1 MVDLPHGT
9 VTLLFTDVEGS
20 TELLRRLGERY
31 GTALDDQRRILRTVV
46 AQHGGTV
53 IDSRGDELFAA
64 FPRARAGLG
73 AAVTAQ
79 RALAEHAWPEGE
91 TLRVRMGLHTGEP
104 GLRDDGYLGLDVHRA
119 ARISAAAH
127 GGQVLLSQVTR
138 ELSAG
143 EGDEF
148 VDLGEHALKDLPRPE
163 RLFQVVGPGLA
174 REFPPLRTAAA
185 DLPAGRE
192 RELAAA
198 LTRPRRFLDSL
209 RPARRGFAD
218 LGWDVRA
225 LLPSAPPE
233 RRESLLSLG
242 RELFDA
248 ARSADEV
255 DKALA
260 VVERKELVQRL
271 AVQREQSVLSKA
283 SAREAEVTE
292 RRLATLD
299 TLIERR
305 AASEAVANEVSG
317 WLRARAAGDA
327 VERLTRDVRRTNQ
340 DLIAAFEEAR
350 RVLGPVGARLRRTR
364 KRGVFRIGE
373 EFVVPY
379 VDELGV
385 DRLRRFESLAEAVA
399 FRRGLRISRRREAMF
414 GADDSVG
421 RETTHMSGY
430 VGQWEVGEHQ
440 AQRRR

>member
-9 VTLLFTDVEGS
+9 VTLLFTDIEGS
-20 TELLRRLGERY
+20 TELLRRLGDRY
-31 GTALDDQRRILRTVV
+31 GTVLDDQRLILRAVV
-46 AQHGGTV
+46 VEHGGTV
-53 IDSRGDELFAA
+53 VDSRGDELFAA

-73 AAVTAQ
+73 AAVAAQ

-91 TLRVRMGLHTGEP
+91 TLKVRMGLHTGEP

-138 ELSAG
+138 ELAAG

-148 VDLGEHALKDLPRPE
+148 IDLGERALKDLPRPE
-163 RLFQVVGPGLA
+163 RLFQAVGPGLA

-218 LGWDVRA
+218 LGWEVRA

-242 RELFDA
+242 RELFAA
-248 ARSADEV
+248 ARSADEI

-299 TLIERR
+299 TLIARR

-317 WLRARAAGDA
+317 WLRARGPADA
-327 VERLTRDVRRTNQ
+327 LERLTRDVRRTNQ

-350 RVLGPVGARLRRTR
+350 RVLGSLGARLRRTR

-373 EFVVPY
+373 EFVVPH

>member
-9 VTLLFTDVEGS
+9 VTLLFTDLEGS
-20 TELLRRLGERY
+20 TQLLRRLGERY
-31 GTALDDQRRILRTVV
+31 GAALDDQRRILREAV
-46 AQHGGTV
+46 AEHGGTV

-73 AAVTAQ
+73 AAVAAQ
-79 RALAEHAWPEGE
+79 RGLAEHVWPEGE
-91 TLRVRMGLHTGEP
+91 TLKVRMGLHTGEP

-138 ELSAG
+138 ELAAG

-148 VDLGEHALKDLPRPE
+148 VDLGEHTLKDLPRPE
-163 RLFQVVGPGLA
+163 RLFQAVGPGLA

-198 LTRPRRFLDSL
+198 LTRSRRFLDRL

-225 LLPSAPPE
+225 LLPSEPPE
-233 RRESLLSLG
+233 RRESLLTLG
-242 RELFDA
+242 RELFDV
-248 ARSADEV
+248 ARSADEI
-255 DKALA
+255 DKTLA
-260 VVERKELVQRL
+260 VVERKELMQRL

-299 TLIERR
+299 TLTARR
-305 AASEAVANEVSG
+305 AASEGVANEVG
-317 WLRARAAGDA
+317 EWLRARGSTDA
-327 VERLTRDVRRTNQ
+327 LERLIEDVRRTNQ
-340 DLIAAFEEAR
+340 DLSAALEEAR
-350 RVLGPVGARLRRTR
+350 RVLGSLGARLRRTR

-379 VDELGV
+379 VDEVGV
-385 DRLRRFESLAEAVA
+385 DRLRRFESLAGAVA

-421 RETTHMSGY
+421 RETTHLSGY
-430 VGQWEVGEHQ
+430 VGQWEVGAHQ